1 MQGAWALAPA
11 LAVLSFQ
18 VLDVGGREAS
28 GSLQQVEFLEADM
41 GMEFGLQNVY
51 WGINTCDMEG
61 EGIESAR
68 GEGDLHPFPGEFGGN
83 AVYAAGQSC
92 PIMG

>member
-18 VLDVGGREAS
+18 VPDVGGREAS

-41 GMEFGLQNVY
+41 EMEFGLQNVY
-51 WGINTCDMEG
+51 WGSTRVTWKGRE
-61 EGIESAR
+61 
-68 GEGDLHPFPGEFGGN
+68 
-83 AVYAAGQSC
+83 
-92 PIMG
+92 